1 MRIALKHTVR
11 IVASALLTGILACQP
26 ASRQGEARNDTV
38 VLAWENFPITLDP
51 RLGQDQASQKLLS
64 LTHQALLKRGPNLEL
79 LPDACVSWS
88 WTKAYTELT
97 FVFPKSAETRSQTEF
112 TKGRPL
118 RAEDAMKSIEALMDP
133 TFSSP
138 KAGPFKDEIAD
149 VHIVTQEISV
159 QLIIRLKTGDPGFP
173 ANLVRGIVGIT
184 QNGAGGA
191 GTGPYVITELVPEQ
205 CIKLKA
211 VPHHPDFANH
221 AGRPLNL
228 EIRWMPDA
236 TSRLLALR
244 HGSVDACPNNLPP
257 DLLRNPKGFE
267 VHSRPGANLEYVAF
281 NCEHPVL
288 KDVRVRR
295 ALSLALDRQALVRGL
310 MGGMARE
317 ALGFFPPELPFGLDA
332 LDGLNGLDALDARSG
347 LNIPADGN
355 ARLRM
360 ADKALDEAGYKRD
373 AKGIRFRL
381 RMHATAEINSR
392 MKALALRAQWARLG
406 VDLQI
411 LTREFGTLLSDVM
424 AGRFDVAS
432 LRWVGIADP
441 EMLYRT
447 FHSRMVPPVGFNRGH
462 FADAETDRLLES
474 ARAAGGESLRFALL
488 RKAQAHIVD
497 QAPYAFLW
505 WPDQVVAA
513 RPGIELELNAVGDF
527 QGVWAK

>member
-1 MRIALKHTVR
+1 MRIALKRPVQ
-11 IVASALLTGILACQP
+11 IIASALLAGLLACQP
-26 ASRQGEARNDTV
+26 ASRQGGARSDTA

-51 RLGQDQASQKLLS
+51 RQGQDQASQKLLS

-79 LPDACVSWS
+79 MPDACVSWS

-97 FVFPKSAETRSQTEF
+97 FVFHQSSETRSQTEF
-112 TKGRPL
+112 AKGRPL
-118 RAEDAMKSIEALMDP
+118 RAEDAMNSIQALMDP
-133 TFSSP
+133 SLSSP
-138 KAGPFKDEIAD
+138 KAGPFKEEIAD
-149 VHIVTQEISV
+149 IKLVTQGTYT
-159 QLIIRLKTGDPGFP
+159 QLVIRLKAGNPGFS

-205 CIKLKA
+205 RIKLKA
-211 VPHHPDFANH
+211 RPHHPDFVGH
-221 AGRPLNL
+221 AHTGRPLDL
-228 EIRWMPDA
+228 EILWMPDA

-288 KDVRVRR
+288 KDARVRR
-295 ALSLALDRQALVRGL
+295 ALSLALDRPALVRGL

-317 ALGFFPPELPFGLDA
+317 AWGFFPPELPFGVDT
-332 LDGLNGLDALDARSG
+332 RSE
-347 LNIPADGN
+347 LNIPTDGN
-355 ARLRM
+355 TRLRM

-373 AKGIRFRL
+373 AKGTRFKL
-381 RMHATAEINSR
+381 RMHATAEIYSR
-392 MKALALRAQWARLG
+392 MKALALQAQWAKLG

-411 LTREFGTLLSDVM
+411 LTREFGTLLSDLM

-441 EMLYRT
+441 EMLHRT
-447 FHSRMVPPVGFNRGH
+447 FHSRMVPPIGFNRGH
-462 FADAETDRLLES
+462 FADVETDRLLES
-474 ARAAGGESLRFALL
+474 ARAAGDESLRFALL
-488 RKAQAHIVD
+488 RKAQARIVD

-513 RPGIELELNAVGDF
+513 RPGIELQLNAVGDF
-527 QGVWAK
+527 QGVWTK

>member
-1 MRIALKHTVR
+1 MKRIF
-11 IVASALLTGILACQP
+11 ASAVLAGILACQP
-26 ASRQGEARNDTV
+26 ASRQGEARSDTA

-51 RLGQDQASQKLLS
+51 RQGQDQASQKLLS

-79 LPDACVSWS
+79 MPDACVSWS

-97 FVFPKSAETRSQTEF
+97 FVFHRSDETRSQTEF
-112 TKGRPL
+112 AKGRPL
-118 RAEDAMKSIEALMDP
+118 RAEDTMKSIQALMDP
-133 TFSSP
+133 TLSSP

-149 VHIVTQEISV
+149 IKTVMQGNFV
-159 QLIIRLKTGDPGFP
+159 QLVIRLKAGDPGFP
-173 ANLVRGIVGIT
+173 ANLVRGILGIT
-184 QNGAGGA
+184 KDGAGNAGGA

-205 CIKLKA
+205 RIKLKA
-211 VPHHPDFANH
+211 KPNHPDFANH
-221 AGRPLNL
+221 SGRPLDL
-228 EIRWMPDA
+228 EIHWMPDA

-267 VHSRPGANLEYVAF
+267 VHRRLGANLEYVAF

-288 KDVRVRR
+288 KDARVRR
-295 ALSLALDRQALVRGL
+295 ALSLALDRPALVRGL

-317 ALGFFPPELPFGLDA
+317 AWGFFPPELAFGLDA
-332 LDGLNGLDALDARSG
+332 RSE
-347 LNIPADGN
+347 LNIPTDGN

-373 AKGIRFRL
+373 AKGVRFRL

-411 LTREFGTLLSDVM
+411 LTREFGTLLTEVM

-441 EMLYRT
+441 EMLHHT
-447 FHSRMVPPVGFNRGH
+447 FHSRMVPPVGFNRGR

-474 ARAAGGESLRFALL
+474 ARVAGNESLRFALL
-488 RKAQAHIVD
+488 RKAQARIVD